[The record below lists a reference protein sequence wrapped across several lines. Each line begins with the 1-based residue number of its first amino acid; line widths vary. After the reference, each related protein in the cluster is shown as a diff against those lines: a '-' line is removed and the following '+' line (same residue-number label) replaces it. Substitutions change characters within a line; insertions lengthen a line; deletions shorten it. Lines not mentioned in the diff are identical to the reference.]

1 MVRCVGIFRYNR
13 VDFIVIALDE
23 YREVLPKSFL
33 NVFGF
38 LFPYEPVFLMTTD
51 EFEQR
56 RFFLV
61 VQHLKGLYLASK
73 FCLVHGTGG
82 CFGAA

>member
-1 MVRCVGIFRYNR
+1 MVRSVGIFRYNR

-33 NVFGF
+33 NIFG
-38 LFPYEPVFLMTTD
+38 LIFPYKPVFLMTTD

-61 VQHLKGLYLASK
+61 VQRLKGLYLASK
-73 FCLVHGTGG
+73 FSLVHGTGG
-82 CFGAA
+82 CFGSA